1 MRDVELTFLEREEI
15 SRGIPAHRSAR
26 PMARL
31 LGHSAS
37 TVSREISRNGAY
49 HRYRATVADEE
60 AWVSRPKR
68 CKLADNPRLPASVA
82 RKLTSTPNI
91 HSSIASAGSEL
102 PDAIVSIP
110 LSKISVRSSLR
121 TLTKEIPPNGLLRR
135 LG

>member
-60 AWVSRPKR
+60 AWASRRKR
-68 CKLADNPRLPASVA
+68 CKLAASASISGAKAQVGLVA
-82 RKLTSTPNI
+82 RADSRLAQE
-91 HSSIASAGSEL
+91 IAFG
-102 PDAIVSIP
+102 
-110 LSKISVRSSLR
+110 R
-121 TLTKEIPPNGLLRR
+121 
-135 LG
+135 